1 MDSSKENAQN
11 DAARIAVSQTNLS
24 APLGINQSQLL
35 LPGFRM
41 AGTTAS
47 APLGHAPGP
56 AGKISPQRGR

>member
-1 MDSSKENAQN
+1 MLLEKLLAKP
-11 DAARIAVSQTNLS
+11 IS

-47 APLGHAPGP
+47 APLGHAG
-56 AGKISPQRGR
+56 ASREK